1 MRMWGL
7 LTWFVI
13 LVASASAQPK
23 TKTYQTGTILSVK
36 KQEANGVSYR
46 KATDAPT
53 RSSVFTYDVSVR
65 VDDAVLVGRYQSAI
79 DDLPSTWSEGGSVDV
94 SIDKHRMYLKG
105 PSAEDSE
112 LSIVSRRPLHKGK

>member
-1 MRMWGL
+1 MLGWSEEEPALLTETSMRMWGL
-7 LTWFVI
+7 LTWL
-13 LVASASAQPK
+13 LVVVATASAQPK
-23 TKTYQTGTILSVK
+23 TKTYQTGTVLLVQ

-79 DDLPSTWSEGGSVDV
+79 DYLPSNWSEGS
-94 SIDKHRMYLKG
+94 S
-105 PSAEDSE
+105 
-112 LSIVSRRPLHKGK
+112 